1 MGTNKNYYVTTPIYY
16 ASGMVHIGNS
26 YSTVVADVFARYHRL
41 KGDDTFFLTG
51 MDEHGLKIE
60 EAAAKR
66 GLSPQEFVDD
76 IAAKTSNLW
85 SNLKLTNDDFIRTS
99 EPRHVK
105 VVQDVFEQLLKS
117 GDIYLGSYEGWYC
130 TPCESFW
137 TDTQVGENHICPD
150 CGRPVHKAKEECYFL
165 NLKKYQQQLL
175 DYIKEHPDFIQPE
188 TRKNEVVS
196 FVESGL
202 EDLCVS
208 RTTIKCGIP
217 VLSNPNHTVYV
228 WIDALTNYISAL
240 GYKSDND
247 ANYQKYWCDAKEVIH
262 VVGKDILRFHA
273 VYWPIMLMALK
284 LPIPFKVYAHGWIL
298 MKEGKMSKSKGNLVY
313 PMDVV
318 NRYGLDALRYYLVK
332 EMPLG
337 NDGLFTWER
346 FIERFN
352 VDLANDLGNLVSRTI
367 SMINKYF
374 GGKIVKASKKYFAFD
389 DEVEAL
395 AAEVVDNYKKD
406 FEAFHFQDGLEEVWK
421 LISRANKYI
430 DETMPWAL
438 AKDETKQEELKDVMY
453 HLYEVLRLVSIMIKP
468 VMEDTAKIIIEELGL
483 KEDEASFDK
492 LVFGLNIENS
502 VIDKPVV
509 LFKRLNL
516 QEELEKISEA
526 NN

>member
-1 MGTNKNYYVTTPIYY
+1 MSTKKYYVTTPIYY

-41 KGDDTFFLTG
+41 KGDDTYFLTG

-60 EAAAKR
+60 EAAKKEN
-66 GLSPQEFVDD
+66 LSPQEFVDR
-76 IAAKTSNLW
+76 IAEKTSNLW
-85 SNLKLTNDDFIRTS
+85 KNLKITNDDFIRTS
-99 EPRHVK
+99 ESRHAK
-105 VVQDVFEQLLKS
+105 VVQKIFDKLVES

-137 TDTQVGENHICPD
+137 TDTQVGENHVCPD
-150 CGRPVHKAKEECYFL
+150 CGREVHKAKEECYFL
-165 NLKKYQQQLL
+165 NLKKYQQKLL
-175 DYIKEHPDFIQPE
+175 DFIKENPDFIKPE

-208 RTTIKCGIP
+208 RTTINWGIP
-217 VLSNPNHTVYV
+217 VLSNPKHTVYV

-240 GYKSDND
+240 GYGSDDDSLYKKFWNKD
-247 ANYQKYWCDAKEVIH
+247 NEIIH

-273 VYWPIMLMALK
+273 VYWPIMLMALD

-374 GGKIVKASKKYFAFD
+374 GGTIEKAEKNYFSFD
-389 DEVEAL
+389 EDVEKL
-395 AAEVVDNYKKD
+395 AENVIKNYKAK
-406 FEAFHFQDGLEEVWK
+406 FEGFLFQDGLEEIWS

-438 AKDETKQEELKDVMY
+438 AKDEAKKEELKDVMY
-453 HLYEVLRLVSIMIKP
+453 HLYEVLRLTSIMIRP
-468 VMEDTAKIIIEELGL
+468 VMEDTALIIQEELGL
-483 KEDEASFDK
+483 KEEETKFES
-492 LVFGLNIENS
+492 LVFGKGNGGKVTE
-502 VIDKPVV
+502 KPIV
-509 LFKRLNL
+509 LFKRLNP
-516 QEELEKISEA
+516 QEELEKINEE
-526 NN
+526 N